1 MPRCG
6 KRRTE
11 ENRAPGIAEL
21 RGVIARRALVS
32 GGAAAGLVV
41 GAASAQTSGAYTA
54 PARGA
59 RDAKKLTLRFATTY
73 TGVAPMTKP
82 VRDIL
87 DAFQVDYPNITINIE
102 ATPGNDH
109 QTKIKLDASA
119 DRMPDLFNYWRLD
132 PGFGLDQI
140 ARAGRLADLTAW
152 TKGDPFFQG
161 RYDDSSWRTATMD
174 GKVYGI
180 PVIMFYVQFLA
191 NKAVFDRAGV
201 KLPSDW
207 DSLNAAVKA
216 LKAKGEIPWAISIG
230 NDSQGGRIYNYV
242 VNRMVGNERAMRMH
256 GSLEPIN
263 VPEMVKAAELLRELV
278 VGNAPDDAIAIK
290 NEVVYAKYVNA
301 NRGGLIL
308 DGSWITPQIK
318 EEIRKDLVVLEFPLI
333 PGGFQRERNVER
345 DLTTLFYVSAKAIAD
360 NDKRPYVLELIRRL
374 VSREAGKIYSEQ
386 AQQPIPIL
394 GVDVDPEKFGRIP
407 REAQGI
413 ALRNPANKWIPS
425 AMKPD
430 QRAKFEPLLGEFLA
444 GKHEPARFVEQL
456 GKIFGG

>member
-1 MPRCG
+1 
-6 KRRTE
+6 
-11 ENRAPGIAEL
+11 
-21 RGVIARRALVS
+21 
-32 GGAAAGLVV
+32 
-41 GAASAQTSGAYTA
+41 
-54 PARGA
+54 
-59 RDAKKLTLRFATTY
+59 
-73 TGVAPMTKP
+73 MTKLA
-82 VRDIL
+82 RDIL

-109 QTKIKLDASA
+109 QTKTKLDASA
-119 DRMPDLFNYWRLD
+119 DRMPDLFNCWRLD

-140 ARAGRLADLTAW
+140 ARAGRLADLTSW
-152 TKGDPFFQG
+152 TKSDPYFQG
-161 RYDDSSWRTATMD
+161 RYDESSWRTATMD

-180 PVIMFYVQFLA
+180 PVIVFYVRFLA

-201 KLPSDW
+201 KLPNDW
-207 DSLNAAVKA
+207 ESLNAAVKA
-216 LKAKGEIPWAISIG
+216 LKPKGEIPWAISIG

-242 VNRMVGNERAMRMH
+242 VNRMVGN
-256 GSLEPIN
+256 
-263 VPEMVKAAELLRELV
+263 
-278 VGNAPDDAIAIK
+278 APDDALPIK

-301 NRGGLIL
+301 DRGGLIL

-318 EEIRKDLVVLEFPLI
+318 EEIRKDLVVLEFP
-333 PGGFQRERNVER
+333 
-345 DLTTLFYVSAKAIAD
+345 
-360 NDKRPYVLELIRRL
+360 LIRRL

-430 QRAKFEPLLGEFLA
+430 QRAKFELLLGRVPRRQARA
-444 GKHEPARFVEQL
+444 GPLRGTAREDL
-456 GKIFGG
+456 RRLTLRARRR